1 MTASEVLAAFVL
13 AVPCGALIGFLIA
26 ENRYF
31 AEVAKPLLFFAFS
44 IPKSIFLPMFILVF
58 GVGFSQKV
66 GFGFFSTI
74 FIVIMSTTTAVELVK
89 VEHLTVA
96 RSYGATPLQTAFRV
110 YLPSMLP
117 VLLEALRISMIFNLT
132 GVILAEMYAS
142 RDGIGHQI
150 ATWGENFQ
158 MRQLLAGVV
167 MIAGDRHDI
176 QRTGQIGRNAMQPL
190 ANITPLKPA
199 ARAGAI
205 KVSNVSQVFRTGA
218 QEVVALTDISLEV
231 KPGRF
236 VVLVGPSGCGK
247 STLLM
252 MMAGLR
258 QQTSGTILI
267 NDAPIPEPDPNR
279 VGVVFQE
286 PSLFPW
292 LTAEENV
299 EFPLAL
305 RGVAKAERRAKAE
318 DALKLVG
325 LEGFGKRHPHEL
337 SGGMKQRVSI
347 ARGLVQDPPVLLMD
361 EPFAALDEQTRMT
374 MGDELLRIWA
384 ATGKTVV
391 FVTHSLTE
399 AVYLADEVIVMSAR
413 PGRIVDHLTIPL
425 PRPRTYEMLSG
436 DTFGTLRDRIWRHI
450 RKSA

>member
-1 MTASEVLAAFVL
+1 
-13 AVPCGALIGFLIA
+13 
-26 ENRYF
+26 
-31 AEVAKPLLFFAFS
+31 
-44 IPKSIFLPMFILVF
+44 
-58 GVGFSQKV
+58 
-66 GFGFFSTI
+66 
-74 FIVIMSTTTAVELVK
+74 
-89 VEHLTVA
+89 
-96 RSYGATPLQTAFRV
+96 
-110 YLPSMLP
+110 
-117 VLLEALRISMIFNLT
+117 
-132 GVILAEMYAS
+132 
-142 RDGIGHQI
+142 
-150 ATWGENFQ
+150 
-158 MRQLLAGVV
+158 
-167 MIAGDRHDI
+167 
-176 QRTGQIGRNAMQPL
+176 MQPL

-205 KVSNVSQVFRTGA
+205 KVSNVGQIFKTSTQD
-218 QEVVALTDISLEV
+218 VAALSDISLEV
-231 KPGRF
+231 RPGRF
-236 VVLVGPSGCGK
+236 LVLVGPSGCGK

-252 MMAGLR
+252 MMAGLL

-267 NDAPIPEPDPNR
+267 NDAPIPQPDPNR

-305 RGVAKAERRAKAE
+305 RGVAKSERRAKAE

-325 LEGFGKRHPHEL
+325 LEGFGRRHPHEL

-374 MGDELLRIWA
+374 MGDELLRIWV
-384 ATGKTVV
+384 TVV

-399 AVYLADEVIVMSAR
+399 AVYLADEVLVMSAR

>member
-1 MTASEVLAAFVL
+1 
-13 AVPCGALIGFLIA
+13 
-26 ENRYF
+26 
-31 AEVAKPLLFFAFS
+31 
-44 IPKSIFLPMFILVF
+44 
-58 GVGFSQKV
+58 
-66 GFGFFSTI
+66 
-74 FIVIMSTTTAVELVK
+74 
-89 VEHLTVA
+89 
-96 RSYGATPLQTAFRV
+96 
-110 YLPSMLP
+110 
-117 VLLEALRISMIFNLT
+117 
-132 GVILAEMYAS
+132 
-142 RDGIGHQI
+142 
-150 ATWGENFQ
+150 
-158 MRQLLAGVV
+158 
-167 MIAGDRHDI
+167 
-176 QRTGQIGRNAMQPL
+176 MQPL

-199 ARAGAI
+199 SRAGAI
-205 KVSNVSQVFRTGA
+205 QINGVGQVFRTSGA
-218 QEVVALTDISLEV
+218 EVVALTDVSMDI

-252 MMAGLR
+252 MLAGLR
-258 QQTSGTILI
+258 PPTSGSILI
-267 NDAPIPEPDPNR
+267 NGAPIPEPDPNR

-286 PSLFPW
+286 ASLFPW

-305 RGVAKAERRAKAE
+305 RGVGKVERRGKAE
-318 DALKLVG
+318 DMLKLVG

-399 AVYLADEVIVMSAR
+399 AVYLADEVAVMSAR
-413 PGRIVDHLTIPL
+413 PGRIVDHLQVPL
-425 PRPRTYEMLSG
+425 PRPRSYDMLSG
-436 DTFGTLRDRIWRHI
+436 DAFGTLRERIWRHI

>member
-1 MTASEVLAAFVL
+1 M
-13 AVPCGALIGFLIA
+13 GG
-26 ENRYF
+26 
-31 AEVAKPLLFFAFS
+31 
-44 IPKSIFLPMFILVF
+44 
-58 GVGFSQKV
+58 
-66 GFGFFSTI
+66 
-74 FIVIMSTTTAVELVK
+74 
-89 VEHLTVA
+89 
-96 RSYGATPLQTAFRV
+96 
-110 YLPSMLP
+110 
-117 VLLEALRISMIFNLT
+117 
-132 GVILAEMYAS
+132 
-142 RDGIGHQI
+142 
-150 ATWGENFQ
+150 
-158 MRQLLAGVV
+158 
-167 MIAGDRHDI
+167 
-176 QRTGQIGRNAMQPL
+176 NAMQPL
-190 ANITPLKPA
+190 ANITQLKPA
-199 ARAGAI
+199 ARAGSI
-205 KVSNVSQVFRTGA
+205 QISGVGRVFGTSGTD
-218 QEVVALTDISLEV
+218 VVALADVSLDI

-252 MMAGLR
+252 MLAGLLR
-258 QQTSGTILI
+258 PTTGTILI
-267 NDAPIPEPDPNR
+267 NGTVIEKPDPDR

-286 PSLFPW
+286 ASLFPW
-292 LTAEENV
+292 LTAEDNV

-318 DALKLVG
+318 DAIKLVG

-399 AVYLADEVIVMSAR
+399 AVYLADEVAVMSAR
-413 PGRIVDHLTIPL
+413 PGRIVDHLQVSL

-436 DTFGTLRDRIWRHI
+436 DAFGSLRERIWRHI

>member
-1 MTASEVLAAFVL
+1 
-13 AVPCGALIGFLIA
+13 
-26 ENRYF
+26 
-31 AEVAKPLLFFAFS
+31 
-44 IPKSIFLPMFILVF
+44 
-58 GVGFSQKV
+58 
-66 GFGFFSTI
+66 
-74 FIVIMSTTTAVELVK
+74 
-89 VEHLTVA
+89 
-96 RSYGATPLQTAFRV
+96 
-110 YLPSMLP
+110 
-117 VLLEALRISMIFNLT
+117 
-132 GVILAEMYAS
+132 
-142 RDGIGHQI
+142 
-150 ATWGENFQ
+150 
-158 MRQLLAGVV
+158 
-167 MIAGDRHDI
+167 
-176 QRTGQIGRNAMQPL
+176 MQPL

-199 ARAGAI
+199 GAI
-205 KVSNVSQVFRTGA
+205 EVRNVGQIFKTTT
-218 QEVVALTDISLEV
+218 QDVVALEDVSLDI

-258 QQTSGTILI
+258 QQTSGTITI
-267 NDAPIPEPDPNR
+267 SGAPIPEPDPNR

-292 LTAEENV
+292 LTAEDNV

-305 RGVAKAERRAKAE
+305 RRVPKEERHAKAQ

-325 LEGFGKRHPHEL
+325 LDGFGKRHPHEL

-399 AVYLADEVIVMSAR
+399 AVYLADEVIVMSPR
-413 PGRIVDHLTIPL
+413 PGRIVDHLQVSL

-436 DTFGTLRDRIWRHI
+436 DGFGSLRDRIWRHI

>member
-1 MTASEVLAAFVL
+1 
-13 AVPCGALIGFLIA
+13 
-26 ENRYF
+26 
-31 AEVAKPLLFFAFS
+31 
-44 IPKSIFLPMFILVF
+44 
-58 GVGFSQKV
+58 
-66 GFGFFSTI
+66 
-74 FIVIMSTTTAVELVK
+74 
-89 VEHLTVA
+89 
-96 RSYGATPLQTAFRV
+96 
-110 YLPSMLP
+110 
-117 VLLEALRISMIFNLT
+117 
-132 GVILAEMYAS
+132 
-142 RDGIGHQI
+142 
-150 ATWGENFQ
+150 
-158 MRQLLAGVV
+158 
-167 MIAGDRHDI
+167 
-176 QRTGQIGRNAMQPL
+176 MQPL
-190 ANITPLKPA
+190 ANVTPLKPA

-205 KVSNVSQVFRTGA
+205 EVKNVGQVFRTSS
-218 QEVVALTDISLEV
+218 QEVVALEDVSLDV

-258 QQTSGTILI
+258 PQTSGTITI
-267 NDAPIPEPDPNR
+267 SGAPIPEPDPNR

-286 PSLFPW
+286 ASLFPW

-305 RGVAKAERRAKAE
+305 RGVAKGERRAKAE
-318 DALKLVG
+318 AMLNLVG
-325 LEGFGKRHPHEL
+325 LDGFGKRHPHEL

-399 AVYLADEVIVMSAR
+399 AVYLADEVLVMSAR
-413 PGRIVDHLTIPL
+413 PGRIVDHLQVSL
-425 PRPRTYEMLSG
+425 PRPRTYDMLSG
-436 DTFGTLRDRIWRHI
+436 DTFGTLRERIWRHI

>member
-1 MTASEVLAAFVL
+1 
-13 AVPCGALIGFLIA
+13 
-26 ENRYF
+26 
-31 AEVAKPLLFFAFS
+31 
-44 IPKSIFLPMFILVF
+44 
-58 GVGFSQKV
+58 
-66 GFGFFSTI
+66 
-74 FIVIMSTTTAVELVK
+74 
-89 VEHLTVA
+89 
-96 RSYGATPLQTAFRV
+96 
-110 YLPSMLP
+110 
-117 VLLEALRISMIFNLT
+117 
-132 GVILAEMYAS
+132 
-142 RDGIGHQI
+142 
-150 ATWGENFQ
+150 
-158 MRQLLAGVV
+158 
-167 MIAGDRHDI
+167 
-176 QRTGQIGRNAMQPL
+176 MQPL

-199 ARAGAI
+199 SRAGAI
-205 KVSNVSQVFRTGA
+205 QINGVGQVFRTTGA
-218 QEVVALTDISLEV
+218 DVVALDDVSMDI

-252 MMAGLR
+252 MLAGLR
-258 QQTSGTILI
+258 QPTSGNILI
-267 NDAPIPEPDPNR
+267 NGAPILEPDPNR

-286 PSLFPW
+286 ASLFPW

-305 RGVAKAERRAKAE
+305 RGVAKGERRGKAE
-318 DALKLVG
+318 DMLKLVG

-399 AVYLADEVIVMSAR
+399 AVYLADEVAVMSAR
-413 PGRIVDHLTIPL
+413 PGRIVDHLQVAL

-436 DTFGTLRDRIWRHI
+436 DAFGTLRERIWRHI

>member
-1 MTASEVLAAFVL
+1 
-13 AVPCGALIGFLIA
+13 
-26 ENRYF
+26 
-31 AEVAKPLLFFAFS
+31 
-44 IPKSIFLPMFILVF
+44 
-58 GVGFSQKV
+58 
-66 GFGFFSTI
+66 
-74 FIVIMSTTTAVELVK
+74 
-89 VEHLTVA
+89 
-96 RSYGATPLQTAFRV
+96 
-110 YLPSMLP
+110 
-117 VLLEALRISMIFNLT
+117 
-132 GVILAEMYAS
+132 
-142 RDGIGHQI
+142 
-150 ATWGENFQ
+150 
-158 MRQLLAGVV
+158 
-167 MIAGDRHDI
+167 
-176 QRTGQIGRNAMQPL
+176 MQPL
-190 ANITPLKPA
+190 ANITQLKPV
-199 ARAGAI
+199 ARAGSIQIAG
-205 KVSNVSQVFRTGA
+205 VGQVFKTSGTD
-218 QEVVALTDISLEV
+218 VVALADVSLDI

-252 MMAGLR
+252 MLAGLLR
-258 QQTSGTILI
+258 PTTGTILI
-267 NDAPIPEPDPNR
+267 NGAVIEKPDPDR

-286 PSLFPW
+286 ASLFPW
-292 LTAEENV
+292 LTAEDNV

-305 RGVAKAERRAKAE
+305 RGVARAERRAKAE
-318 DALKLVG
+318 DALRLVG

-399 AVYLADEVIVMSAR
+399 AVYLADEVAVMSAR
-413 PGRIVDHLTIPL
+413 PGRIVDHLQVSL

-436 DTFGTLRDRIWRHI
+436 DAFGSLRERIWRHI

>member
-1 MTASEVLAAFVL
+1 
-13 AVPCGALIGFLIA
+13 
-26 ENRYF
+26 
-31 AEVAKPLLFFAFS
+31 
-44 IPKSIFLPMFILVF
+44 
-58 GVGFSQKV
+58 
-66 GFGFFSTI
+66 
-74 FIVIMSTTTAVELVK
+74 
-89 VEHLTVA
+89 
-96 RSYGATPLQTAFRV
+96 
-110 YLPSMLP
+110 
-117 VLLEALRISMIFNLT
+117 
-132 GVILAEMYAS
+132 
-142 RDGIGHQI
+142 
-150 ATWGENFQ
+150 
-158 MRQLLAGVV
+158 
-167 MIAGDRHDI
+167 
-176 QRTGQIGRNAMQPL
+176 MQPL

-199 ARAGAI
+199 GAI
-205 KVSNVSQVFRTGA
+205 EVRNVGQIFKSKEQDVTALQDVS
-218 QEVVALTDISLEV
+218 LDI

-258 QQTSGTILI
+258 EQTSGTITI
-267 NDAPIPEPDPNR
+267 SGAPIPKPDPNR

-286 PSLFPW
+286 ASLFPW
-292 LTAEENV
+292 LTAEDNV

-305 RGVAKAERRAKAE
+305 RGIPKSERRAKAQ

-325 LEGFGKRHPHEL
+325 LDGFGKRHPHEL

-399 AVYLADEVIVMSAR
+399 AVYLADEVVVMSAR
-413 PGRIVDHLTIPL
+413 PGRIVDHLMISL

-436 DTFGTLRDRIWRHI
+436 ETFGTLRDRIWRHI

>member
-1 MTASEVLAAFVL
+1 
-13 AVPCGALIGFLIA
+13 
-26 ENRYF
+26 
-31 AEVAKPLLFFAFS
+31 
-44 IPKSIFLPMFILVF
+44 
-58 GVGFSQKV
+58 
-66 GFGFFSTI
+66 
-74 FIVIMSTTTAVELVK
+74 
-89 VEHLTVA
+89 
-96 RSYGATPLQTAFRV
+96 
-110 YLPSMLP
+110 
-117 VLLEALRISMIFNLT
+117 
-132 GVILAEMYAS
+132 
-142 RDGIGHQI
+142 
-150 ATWGENFQ
+150 
-158 MRQLLAGVV
+158 
-167 MIAGDRHDI
+167 
-176 QRTGQIGRNAMQPL
+176 MQPL

-199 ARAGAI
+199 SRAGAVQI
-205 KVSNVSQVFRTGA
+205 NGVGQVFRTTGA
-218 QEVVALTDISLEV
+218 EVIALADVSMDI

-252 MMAGLR
+252 MLAGLR
-258 QQTSGTILI
+258 QPTSGSILI
-267 NDAPIPEPDPNR
+267 SGAPIPEPDPNR

-286 PSLFPW
+286 ASLFPW

-305 RGVAKAERRAKAE
+305 RGVAKGERRGKAE
-318 DALKLVG
+318 EMLKLVG

-374 MGDELLRIWA
+374 MGDELLRIWS

-399 AVYLADEVIVMSAR
+399 AVNLADEVAVMSAR
-413 PGRIVDHLTIPL
+413 PGRIVDHLQVQL

-436 DTFGTLRDRIWRHI
+436 DAFGTLRERIWRHI